1 MRRLVACPSCRRQA
15 DAGDLAPGSTL
26 ACACGQAVRVPE
38 ARPQAAAVVRCSSC
52 GAARVGPG
60 AACTYCGS
68 DWTLAEQDLHTLCPQ
83 CMTRISD
90 RAHFC
95 HACGIPI
102 APQAPGAADPAR
114 PCPTCGDVPL
124 RPRVLPEAPP
134 LMECERCGGLWTEP
148 GPLQRLLQ
156 RAGSGAARTAAA
168 LLGPGA
174 RHVAV
179 QGAAGPGAAATEPAR
194 ARLYLACPACGTR
207 MNRKR
212 FPGRLPLVVDVC
224 RDHGFWFEPGELP
237 RLLEGVAQGLARPD
251 AADPQA
257 GPDEAQRAAA
267 LLALEQAAEDRART
281 RRADDLLG
289 VLEGLARFV
298 LRRW

>member
-1 MRRLVACPSCRRQA
+1 MRRLVACPSCGRQA
-15 DAGDLAPGSTL
+15 DASALAPGSTL
-26 ACACGQAVRVPE
+26 ACACGRAVGVP
-38 ARPQAAAVVRCSSC
+38 AAGAHDAAVVRCSSC
-52 GAARVGPG
+52 GAARMG
-60 AACTYCGS
+60 ASPACGYCGS
-68 DWTLAEQDLHTLCPQ
+68 DWTLAEQDLHTLCPG

-90 RAHFC
+90 RARYC
-95 HACGIPI
+95 HACGLPI
-102 APQAPGAADPAR
+102 APQVPGAADAAR

-156 RAGSGAARTAAA
+156 RAGSGSARTAAA
-168 LLGPGA
+168 LLGEGTRRPGA
-174 RHVAV
+174 PA
-179 QGAAGPGAAATEPAR
+179 PGTPPRPDAR
-194 ARLYLACPACGTR
+194 ERLYLPCPACGTR

-224 RDHGFWFEPGELP
+224 RDHGFWFEPGELT
-237 RLLEGVAQGLARPD
+237 RLLEGVAQGLAQPG
-251 AADPQA
+251 AAQPGR

-267 LLALEQAAEDRART
+267 LLALEQMAEDRART

-289 VLEGLARFV
+289 VLEGLARAV
-298 LRRW
+298 LARW